1 MLIEPLTTYFLAITF
16 GLRLIYQIN
25 LTYFGISYIFQ

>member
-16 GLRLIYQIN
+16 VFRLIYQIN